1 MTRYFCH
8 ECALEDNDFPTN
20 AQGPVCPRCQG
31 AFVEE
36 IPQDESGADDPRDFD
51 PDDDGE
57 EGGGGG
63 LPFNLFGGGGAGGVG
78 AGGPAFFQFIAQP
91 GGGPPII
98 TAGGGAQAGLNPLT
112 MAMLQALGMAPP
124 PQGVRAP
131 PLRRVQSEGAAEQPR
146 AGQAGEAEG
155 DDRREQVPLRNL
167 AAFLGEA
174 FGGGPRQP
182 HPTDDPANNPFAEGG
197 HETPRNDDAQQP
209 GSPNAAGPQQQQRD
223 GAAPPPNPLN
233 HLLSLL
239 NVFGLNTQVLG
250 GGLGGF
256 GLRANAGDYAWGSE
270 ADFQQLLNDLM
281 EQASLAFPRAAGRAG
296 PQPAPDDMIEKLP
309 RLKVS
314 QDLLDMSTVDSCGI
328 CLDAFQLSDSAV
340 ALPCK
345 HLYHEDCLVPWL
357 KTSGTCPTCRFAL
370 VPQPGQPGYEANAN
384 ANDAAGEG
392 GTDGAGDPANAHP
405 TASTSTSTSP
415 SSSPTDQP
423 PRRPSLPSRQSTL
436 NPLSPSTARIPE
448 IAGGSSLPGSWIWP
462 AGEGEGEGEG
472 AMDVDGDPEEVEA
485 GASTSGEREAR
496 RAAALA
502 AERRA
507 EEARGREEQE
517 RMRVEEED
525 KSLEEPVI
533 EDVD

>member
-20 AQGPVCPRCQG
+20 AEGPVCPRCQG

-36 IPQDESGADDPRDFD
+36 IPADESGADDPRDFD

-57 EGGGGG
+57 EGGAG
-63 LPFNLFGGGGAGGVG
+63 LPFNLFGGRGAGGAGG
-78 AGGPAFFQFIAQP
+78 AGPAFFQFVTQP

-98 TAGGGAQAGLNPLT
+98 TAGGGGAGAGGAQAGLNPLT
-112 MAMLQALGMAPP
+112 FAMLQAFGMAPP
-124 PQGVRAP
+124 PQSVRAS
-131 PLRRVQSEGAAEQPR
+131 PLRRMQSEGAAEQPP
-146 AGQAGEAEG
+146 AGQAGEGEG
-155 DDRREQVPLRNL
+155 EDRREQVPLRNL
-167 AAFLGEA
+167 ATFLGEA

-182 HPTDDPANNPFAEGG
+182 HPADDPANNPFAEGE
-197 HETPRNDDAQQP
+197 HETPRNDDAPQP
-209 GSPNAAGPQQQQRD
+209 GSPNAAGPQQRQQD
-223 GAAPPPNPLN
+223 GAAPPNPLN

-281 EQASLAFPRAAGRAG
+281 EQASLAFPR

-314 QDLLDMSTVDSCGI
+314 QDLLDMSTIDSCGI
-328 CLDAFQLSDSAV
+328 CLDTFQLSDNAV

-370 VPQPGQPGYEANAN
+370 VPQPGQPGYEGGGQANTNGAEG
-384 ANDAAGEG
+384 AQGGEGAVQEAGAGEE
-392 GTDGAGDPANAHP
+392 TNAE
-405 TASTSTSTSP
+405 ASTSASA
-415 SSSPTDQP
+415 SSNRT

-462 AGEGEGEGEG
+462 AGEGEQGG

-485 GASTSGEREAR
+485 GEGEREAR
-496 RAAALA
+496 RAAAQA

-507 EEARGREEQE
+507 QEARRREEQE
-517 RMRVEEED
+517 RMRVEEGD